1 MHEQIDRPPAPEAL
15 GSAAEPA
22 PRGRGRAKAAQTGP
36 RNFFTAAPLPL
47 ANDPGP
53 VIIVYVTFVEVAPV
67 VHMELSRIII
77 SETND
82 EQVIVLKEV
91 EGERAFPIVIGIWEA
106 VAIDRNIKGKKTPR
120 PMTHDLLENVIGGLD
135 SKLDRVIVT
144 ELRDRTFYAKLILR
158 RNGKTVEVD
167 SRPSDAIALAVQM
180 RAPIYVEEQVL
191 EEVIHPPGQGGP
203 ADSGPEEEGDSGE
216 EEQG

>member
-1 MHEQIDRPPAPEAL
+1 MI
-15 GSAAEPA
+15 
-22 PRGRGRAKAAQTGP
+22 
-36 RNFFTAAPLPL
+36 
-47 ANDPGP
+47 
-53 VIIVYVTFVEVAPV
+53 
-67 VHMELSRIII
+67 HMELSRIII

-120 PMTHDLLENVIGGLD
+120 HMTHDLLENVIGGLD

-144 ELRDRTFYAKLILR
+144 ELRDRTFYAKLVLR
-158 RNGKTVEVD
+158 RNGKAVEID

-191 EEVIHPPGQGGP
+191 EEVMPAPGQGGP
-203 ADSGPEEEGDSGE
+203 TDSGPEEEGDPGE